1 MAICYLSAPRRARVR
16 AEEMFSSC
24 SASATG
30 GTDASRLSPAN
41 REIVFLLA
49 STLCFRT
56 GLNRNTCWTE
66 KTAEG
71 GKGLY
76 YHRVAQELMEM
87 TVGMV
92 TKWQRVVPI
101 CYLILVLQR
110 RGEEEELVLSLIQG
124 RHLCCWDPEGL
135 LTSGVVHPDLF
146 PEQRGMETPLEE
158 GNFFMASLWCWQSNC

>member
-1 MAICYLSAPRRARVR
+1 MGRLSFCKSHNTEDGNLLLISPVTARRARVR

-24 SASATG
+24 CASAAG
-30 GTDASRLSPAN
+30 GTDASRLSLAN
-41 REIVFLLA
+41 GGIVFLLA
-49 STLCFRT
+49 STLSFRK

-92 TKWQRVVPI
+92 TKWQRMVPI

-110 RGEEEELVLSLIQG
+110 RGEEEELVLPLIQG
-124 RHLCCWDPEGL
+124 RHLCCWDPEWQFTP
-135 LTSGVVHPDLF
+135 TSFLSSGAWKHH
-146 PEQRGMETPLEE
+146 
-158 GNFFMASLWCWQSNC
+158 